1 MTTTLPSNIKK
12 WFLIFAVLYAS
23 ANLIAAI
30 KIDFESSI
38 FLPFRYEGLLFFE
51 NALLSDTNAFFF
63 IRDWSTS
70 FLPEE
75 HPLLYFHNLDLIHL
89 FAGFVQYL
97 SSHGKIILFTLSLLI
112 SLLGLWMI
120 ARDFNKHIGTL
131 FTVLFI
137 ALLVI
142 SVGAFR
148 LSPQNLFI
156 TLAIFSV
163 IWNLILLRRIW
174 HYETLDLK
182 FFLELFSMFLLVA
195 AVETNLAVMLVI
207 ITGFFALFSTKT
219 LFKFSSIKRIFLI
232 GFISALPIVLFRL
245 IQLASI
251 YYYGYL
257 NEYMTDISYTSQL
270 KVHSNVDTLD
280 AIAFY
285 AQHGLTF
292 FGQGAPQKI
301 VTNVI
306 NLTRY
311 YWDFYGNL
319 LWFSMLLFCLLILLR
334 KKQINQF
341 IGHKKSVQFQNVTF
355 LSSYLLFFTI
365 ASYLLLFLSGD
376 AVIKVFL
383 SKFAIIDI
391 AVVYRTFF
399 ILLIPLILYTL
410 VDSKKTIFA
419 YLALVALLFF
429 AYFARHLI
437 LETRLEYFG
446 YKEIVSLIPENS
458 NIISNFEPSVLAIET
473 KSRVNMSWFEKQPY
487 SCSLLNSKNL
497 LKMYKVNNNEYNEN
511 SYLFLVHYPPYSTGG
526 KKALVDRHCIQHQTH
541 QLLYEDDLYLL
552 YKVNY
557 RFSN

>member
-1 MTTTLPSNIKK
+1 
-12 WFLIFAVLYAS
+12 
-23 ANLIAAI
+23 
-30 KIDFESSI
+30 
-38 FLPFRYEGLLFFE
+38 
-51 NALLSDTNAFFF
+51 
-63 IRDWSTS
+63 
-70 FLPEE
+70 
-75 HPLLYFHNLDLIHL
+75 
-89 FAGFVQYL
+89 
-97 SSHGKIILFTLSLLI
+97 
-112 SLLGLWMI
+112 MI
-120 ARDFNKHIGTL
+120 ARDFNKHIGTF
-131 FTVLFI
+131 FTILFI

-174 HYETLDLK
+174 HDETLDLK
-182 FFLELFSMFLLVA
+182 FFLELFCMFLLVA

-207 ITGFFALFSTKT
+207 ITGFFALFSSKT
-219 LFKFSSIKRIFLI
+219 LFKFSSIRRIFLI
-232 GFISALPIVLFRL
+232 GFISTLPIVLFRL

-292 FGQGAPQKI
+292 FGQWAPQKI

-319 LWFSMLLFCLLILLR
+319 LWFSMLAFCLLILLR

-341 IGHKKSVQFQNVTF
+341 IGHEKYVQFQNVTF

-399 ILLIPLILYTL
+399 ILLIPLVLYTL
-410 VDSKKTIFA
+410 VDSKKPVFA

-429 AYFARHLI
+429 AYSARHLM
-437 LETRLEYFG
+437 LETRQEYFG

-497 LKMYKVNNNEYNEN
+497 LRMYKVNNNEYNEN